1 MQKKN
6 STSQGNPRAT
16 RRANGGKVNLSDRVK
31 VKDAASVDFIYRGR
45 TGSVIADTVDG
56 EPVEVEFDDQ
66 TVPHSF
72 NPDEVEL
79 L

>member
-1 MQKKN
+1 
-6 STSQGNPRAT
+6 
-16 RRANGGKVNLSDRVK
+16 VNLSDRVK

-45 TGSVIADTVDG
+45 TGSVIADTVHG